1 MAAATTIKVIKTK
14 TGKAKFQAQVWHK
27 GVFYASKTFDIE
39 SLVRATTVRLK
50 VEQIQ
55 LVSGV
60 EQVVLGG
67 IGLQGA

>member
-1 MAAATTIKVIKTK
+1 MKRLTATLLFLPSFAATSAFSQTI
-14 TGKAKFQAQVWHK
+14 
-27 GVFYASKTFDIE
+27 
-39 SLVRATTVRLK
+39 SLKEQILGTTTVRLK

-60 EQVVLGG
+60 EQIDLRG

>member
-1 MAAATTIKVIKTK
+1 LIAPALRVPLSSWPI
-14 TGKAKFQAQVWHK
+14 
-27 GVFYASKTFDIE
+27 
-39 SLVRATTVRLK
+39 TTVRSK

-60 EQVVLGG
+60 EQVDLGG

>member
-1 MAAATTIKVIKTK
+1 MVAGKEIVGEHCVLARTLPSASPQAVIQSITH
-14 TGKAKFQAQVWHK
+14 V
-27 GVFYASKTFDIE
+27 
-39 SLVRATTVRLK
+39 TTVRLK

-60 EQVVLGG
+60 FIVGLAC